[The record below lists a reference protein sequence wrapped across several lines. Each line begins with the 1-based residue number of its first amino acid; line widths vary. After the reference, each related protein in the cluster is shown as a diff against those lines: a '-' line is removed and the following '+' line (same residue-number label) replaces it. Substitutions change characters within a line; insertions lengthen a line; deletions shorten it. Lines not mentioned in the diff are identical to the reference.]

1 MACSWL
7 NAEHDKCCLLSPPF
21 SAILRSSISSPL
33 LSSGTRHARGPTA
46 VGEPRRRARV
56 SRGFGLSEKGQEA
69 LSSLD
74 IFNVD
79 LPLSTSPSLSPRTG
93 KRGPPRSL
101 APPPPPPPP
110 PLPPP
115 SPPDERPAALSPTLP
130 LSTTIETPGKKN
142 FGQTHRDALE
152 TCDALAGLGRDSC
165 FASFGI
171 DSQRVDAYYG
181 PVSRLEAALSRAGA
195 GLRSFGDESEED
207 DEEGEGEGNGFDDDD
222 DDDDNGGG
230 FRWPSLP
237 GMPRW

>member
-1 MACSWL
+1 M
-7 NAEHDKCCLLSPPF
+7 
-21 SAILRSSISSPL
+21 
-33 LSSGTRHARGPTA
+33 
-46 VGEPRRRARV
+46 
-56 SRGFGLSEKGQEA
+56 
-69 LSSLD
+69 
-74 IFNVD
+74 
-79 LPLSTSPSLSPRTG
+79 
-93 KRGPPRSL
+93 
-101 APPPPPPPP
+101 
-110 PLPPP
+110 
-115 SPPDERPAALSPTLP
+115 
-130 LSTTIETPGKKN
+130 
-142 FGQTHRDALE
+142 GQTHRDALE

-222 DDDDNGGG
+222 DDDGGG